1 MDREVYYES
10 NNVLDLKDYERM
22 METIKNTPENRL
34 SKISKIRKIYFN
46 DDINYLED
54 GLDNAS
60 SDKDIQY
67 CHGGL

>member
-1 MDREVYYES
+1 M
-10 NNVLDLKDYERM
+10 KDYERM

-60 SDKDIQY
+60 S
-67 CHGGL
+67 G